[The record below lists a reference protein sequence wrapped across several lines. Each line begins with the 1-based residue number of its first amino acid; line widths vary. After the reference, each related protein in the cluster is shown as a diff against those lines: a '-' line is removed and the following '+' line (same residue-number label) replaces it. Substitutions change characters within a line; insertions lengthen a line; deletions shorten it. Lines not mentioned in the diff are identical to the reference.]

1 MSNADFFS
9 LFSADEPSQND
20 LAADLT
26 SSLQEMGL
34 ELAAETD
41 DFEAMFE
48 HLGLEEDP
56 EMELLALVEQT
67 TQSTAPSLIP
77 PFFQAH
83 QALQQKVQTLE
94 LALAE
99 AEQQLSGQDRRTQSN
114 DDLIHQQAEALKT
127 AQEQLAHT
135 VAELTVYQQE
145 AQHQQLQIETLVEDL
160 SRSQQRGQQFEQE
173 CQRLRQDQVLQSQQI
188 AALEHQA
195 QDLQAR
201 LQRQQ
206 RFTLQ
211 YKSALEQCLAQ
222 PNFQPSSDIA
232 TAVMALTGKLSEI
245 PPWSSAT
252 ASSSPAPLALKT
264 PQEATVVAAESPLVA
279 TETIPPAAPTPTRPP
294 GRALEEMPLPPR
306 PPRDKLSFSIQ
317 PPKASHRPIDLPR
330 FCSPSASQP

>member
-9 LFSADEPSQND
+9 LFSADEPSHHD
-20 LAADLT
+20 LAADLN
-26 SSLQEMGL
+26 SSLQDMGL
-34 ELAAETD
+34 ELEAETD
-41 DFEAMFE
+41 DFEAMFN

-56 EMELLALVEQT
+56 EIELLALVEQT

-83 QALQQKVQTLE
+83 QALQQKVQTLA

-114 DDLIHQQAEALKT
+114 DDLIQQQAETLKT
-127 AQEQLAHT
+127 AQEQLTHT

-145 AQHQQLQIETLVEDL
+145 AQHQQLQVETLAEDL
-160 SRSQQRGQQFEQE
+160 AKSQQRAQQFEQE
-173 CQRLRQDQVLQSQQI
+173 CQRLRQDQALQSQQM

-206 RFTLQ
+206 RYTLQ

-232 TAVMALTGKLSEI
+232 NVVAALTGKLSEI
-245 PPWSSAT
+245 RPWSSTGVTPDSAELEPPLVPSVAAIESPRPIQAT
-252 ASSSPAPLALKT
+252 VSMAEPAPA
-264 PQEATVVAAESPLVA
+264 
-279 TETIPPAAPTPTRPP
+279 I
-294 GRALEEMPLPPR
+294 PPR
-306 PPRDKLSFSIQ
+306 PAPEVAPLPASPAREKLSFSIQ
-317 PPKASHRPIDLPR
+317 AKKTSRRPIDLPR
-330 FCSPSASQP
+330 FLSPSASQA